1 MAGLG
6 AGSHYKKRCNIKP
19 MITLRKFIEGL
30 ESIPA
35 TTSWYLA
42 DISESKGRQEL
53 YKKQSPQ
60 RLNSLKEHALIESA
74 VSSNRIEGVEVE
86 KKRIG
91 TIIFGKSLLND
102 RSEEEVR
109 GYREAL
115 NLIHSSGH
123 QLHVTEETCRKLH
136 SLTRGEIWDAGKYKE
151 KDSDIVEKRANGSSS
166 IRFKT
171 VPAKQTPKSMQ
182 QLHDAWE
189 DAIKATE
196 LHSIISI
203 AAYNLDFLCIHPFRD
218 GNGRVS
224 RLLLLLQCYHAGIEV
239 GRYISL
245 ERLIE
250 QNKERYYET
259 LKLSSQ
265 GWHEGKHNPWHYIN
279 YLCFIIRSAYKEFE
293 ERLGDIQHPRGEK
306 TGLIRASVN
315 GQRGDFSVADLQKQL
330 PGVSVDMIR
339 RILKDMQAQGAVEC
353 LGRGRSAK
361 WRKALN

>member
-1 MAGLG
+1 M
-6 AGSHYKKRCNIKP
+6 
-19 MITLRKFIEGL
+19 MTLEKFIAGL

-35 TTSWYLA
+35 TTSWYLS
-42 DISESKGRQEL
+42 DISESKGKQEL

-74 VSSNRIEGVEVE
+74 VSSNRIEGVEVDQ
-86 KKRIG
+86 KRIG
-91 TIIFGKSLLND
+91 TIIFGKSLLSD

-115 NLIHSSGH
+115 NLIHTLGSK
-123 QLHVTEETCRKLH
+123 LPVTEETCRKLH
-136 SLTRGEIWDAGKYKE
+136 KLTRGEIWDAGKYKE
-151 KDSDIVEKRANGSSS
+151 KDSNIIEQWTDGMSS
-166 IRFKT
+166 IRFTT
-171 VPAKQTPKSMQ
+171 VPAKQTGQCMKR
-182 QLHDAWE
+182 LHAEWDETVREA
-189 DAIKATE
+189 AIHPVIA
-196 LHSIISI
+196 L

-224 RLLLLLQCYHAGIEV
+224 RLLFLFQCYHAGLEV
-239 GRYISL
+239 GGYISL

-259 LKLSSQ
+259 LQLSSR

-279 YLCFIIRSAYKEFE
+279 FVCFIIKSAYKEFE
-293 ERLGDIQHPRGEK
+293 ERLGDMPQPRGEK
-306 TGLIRASVN
+306 TEIISRAIKKIS
-315 GQRGDFSVADLQKQL
+315 DEFSVSDLHKRC

-339 RILKDMQAQGAVEC
+339 RVLKDMQTEGTVEC

-361 WRKALN
+361 WRKPLN